1 MHQFAWR
8 FILRFGKRFSAG
20 IERKSHFK
28 EFHCDYMNQRRACV
42 TGETAGLDVRKC
54 IKGSQSKNDSSNTG
68 SLPTHTLTDPT
79 NTTTSFK
86 YTTNTHTSFSQVE
99 SDEQKMRTNPVE
111 QTWVQDSE
119 SSQQIG
125 PRFIISTDERLCPT
139 WELSFPSIN
148 RISVYIFRCLA
159 P

>member
-68 SLPTHTLTDPT
+68 SLPTHMLTDPT
-79 NTTTSFK
+79 NTTSFK
-86 YTTNTHTSFSQVE
+86 DTTNTHIKALVKSTLMSRKWGQILLSRPGYKTQSPHSRLGLASSFQQMKDCVPHE
-99 SDEQKMRTNPVE
+99 SFHFLPLTEFQ
-111 QTWVQDSE
+111 
-119 SSQQIG
+119 
-125 PRFIISTDERLCPT
+125 FISLG
-139 WELSFPSIN
+139 
-148 RISVYIFRCLA
+148 A
-159 P
+159 